1 MNFISLIVHFS
12 FGFFVPGLH
21 GGGYFARVG
30 LEMESKARAQLAG
43 GQEFADFNTTLG
55 IGTYQDQLRLI
66 HLPSIDP
73 DLIGFE
79 GGFASLTLSRS
90 SLIPF

>member
-1 MNFISLIVHFS
+1 MTLISY
-12 FGFFVPGLH
+12 GFLVPGVN
-21 GGGYFARVG
+21 GGGYFVRIT

-55 IGTYQDQLRLI
+55 IGTYQNQLRLI

-79 GGFASLTLSRS
+79 GGFSSKKKS
-90 SLIPF
+90 SLKSLLFL